1 MSMDFITYAQNAEDV
16 MLWRA
21 LREIERGFY
30 IDVGA
35 QDPIVDS
42 VTKAFYERGW
52 HGINIEPVEH
62 WYERLVHDRPH
73 DINLRL
79 AASDHSGEM
88 NLFEIEATGLSTS
101 NPAFA
106 ATYEGRGVH
115 EVVVR
120 CRRLDDICA
129 EHHVSQVHFL
139 KIDCEGGEK
148 QAIEGLSL
156 KSVRPWIILVEATE
170 PNSLKPAYGH
180 WEPLLLQRGYKFVYF
195 DGLNRF
201 YVAEEHAELENAFG
215 SPPNPIEWAERA
227 PVVFAHQRAQQL
239 AERLA
244 QASSVERAV
253 RAEIECDHWRQEN
266 VRREQALVEMRHA
279 VISFQQQSSN
289 LSNETVRLQS
299 EVGSLIG
306 RLGLAEREKQDLLA
320 QLAARTTRAGELE
333 IEIIRIREE
342 LARMLASHSWKLTR
356 PLRVARRAL
365 AALRRD
371 LRHVGKTVMRPVFRA
386 VRPALRNLS
395 RNEVARKLAT
405 GVMGRDSAVIRR
417 ARLFLFGTV
426 TSPSGNDVARGG
438 PAERARRHEV
448 SGHSARERTVMAA
461 MRDALTRSREG
472 K

>member
-1 MSMDFITYAQNAEDV
+1 MSTDFITYAQNAEDV

-21 LREIERGFY
+21 LRDVERGFY

-35 QDPIVDS
+35 QDPVVDS

-62 WYERLVHDRPH
+62 WYEKLVHDRPH
-73 DINLRL
+73 DINLQL

-88 NLFEIEATGLSTS
+88 NLFEIEDTGLSTS
-101 NPAFA
+101 NSAFA

-148 QAIEGLSL
+148 HAIEGLSL

-180 WEPLLLQRGYKFVYF
+180 WEPLLVQRGYKFVYF

-201 YVAEEHAELENAFG
+201 YVAEEHAGLENAFG

-239 AERLA
+239 AEQLA

-253 RAEIECDHWRQEN
+253 RAEIERDHWRQEN

-279 VISFQQQSSN
+279 VIGFQQQSSN
-289 LSNETVRLQS
+289 FSNETARLQS
-299 EVGSLIG
+299 EVGTLIG
-306 RLGLAEREKQDLLA
+306 RLGLAEREKQGLK
-320 QLAARTTRAGELE
+320 
-333 IEIIRIREE
+333 IEIIRIQEE
-342 LARMLASHSWKLTR
+342 LARILASHSWRLTR
-356 PLRVARRAL
+356 SLRVARRAL

-371 LRHVGKTVMRPVFRA
+371 LRHVGKMVMRPVFRA
-386 VRPALRNLS
+386 LRPALRKLS
-395 RNEVARKLAT
+395 RNEAARKLAT
-405 GVMGRDSAVIRR
+405 GVMGRNSAVTRR
-417 ARLFLFGTV
+417 ARLFLFGTLFL
-426 TSPSGNDVARGG
+426 PSGNDVAGSD

-448 SGHSARERTVMAA
+448 SGHSARERTVMTA
-461 MRDALTRSREG
+461 MRDALARYRG
-472 K
+472 GR